1 MRGKETHHSMPERK
15 DASAPWPEP
24 IRQRLAHLLHETTA
38 PDNHPVRKPSVASAA
53 RWGQSLPPDKGQAL
67 QREF

>member
-1 MRGKETHHSMPERK
+1 MRGKEISPVMSERK
-15 DASAPWPEP
+15 DASPTWPEP
-24 IRQRLAHLLHETTA
+24 VRQRRAHPLHETTA

-53 RWGQSLPPDKGQAL
+53 RWGQSLHPDKGQAL